1 MICLSNCILILP
13 KWLIYHDACLVFNSS
28 PHTTIRYPIDIYS
41 DYIWYLSFLNYFLT
55 LVIPSQTI
63 LNWICTAQCYFE
75 SFWVFISVID
85 SKNSKLHYIVVPPL
99 SCQGLVLLIDL
110 SPRYGLYFPGLL
122 HALSFLIE
130 SQILQ
135 ILHCWMLD
143 FYIVHSLS

>member
-99 SCQGLVLLIDL
+99 SCQG
-110 SPRYGLYFPGLL
+110 SGFKNNSCGHGLL
-122 HALSFLIE
+122 PLSNK
-130 SQILQ
+130 QKLQ
-135 ILHCWMLD
+135 
-143 FYIVHSLS
+143 FIVCLVWP